1 MGPLQGIRVI
11 DMTGIVF
18 GPVATQAL
26 IFITVVQ
33 IDATLLAL
41 MIATALAGGWLGA
54 GVVSRL
60 PRRLGVGV
68 FTAAATVPLMP
79 PAGVDT
85 VEPLDGDR
93 VDLGSQS
100 GSI

>member
-1 MGPLQGIRVI
+1 MLCFLEGVG
-11 DMTGIVF
+11 
-18 GPVATQAL
+18 VA
-26 IFITVVQ
+26 V
-33 IDATLLAL
+33 
-41 MIATALAGGWLGA
+41 WL
-54 GVVSRL
+54 SRL